1 MSYTNDVLDYYGI
14 QKKNDDELM
23 HYAKGQTK
31 KGAKYLRR
39 LFKKGKWIYEYPI
52 TGKGYKRIANN
63 LDETKWEIKASSYGS
78 RWEKEA
84 AKNGSLSP
92 MAIKYSHAEKRAKRM
107 SENDIAMKYR
117 LKYGNDT
124 LAGFLEQV
132 LDDVSFDVGYFI
144 QQHRRKKVV
153 NWPDAN
159 HRYS

>member
-1 MSYTNDVLDYYGI
+1 
-14 QKKNDDELM
+14 M

-63 LDETKWEIKASSYGS
+63 LDKTKWEIKASSYGS

-84 AKNGSLSP
+84 AKNGMLSP
-92 MAIKYSHAEKRAKRM
+92 MAIKYSHAEKRARRM
-107 SENDIAMKYR
+107 SENDIAMIAMKYR
-117 LKYGNDT
+117 LKYDGDS

-132 LDDVSFDVGYFI
+132 SRDIHHKAYFFI

-159 HRYS
+159 HRYG